1 LGDFWRCEPQRLKPV
16 FPVMVCGTTEVVPS
30 LKRAALTRL
39 CGESSLI
46 SEIRVLISGFV
57 AAVRA
62 PDFEAAFREFRFH
75 RQKEIFDGAVFDF

>member
-1 LGDFWRCEPQRLKPV
+1 
-16 FPVMVCGTTEVVPS
+16 MVYGRTEVGPS
-30 LKRAALTRL
+30 LRRATLTRL
-39 CGESSLI
+39 CGESSQI

-57 AAVRA
+57 AAMRA